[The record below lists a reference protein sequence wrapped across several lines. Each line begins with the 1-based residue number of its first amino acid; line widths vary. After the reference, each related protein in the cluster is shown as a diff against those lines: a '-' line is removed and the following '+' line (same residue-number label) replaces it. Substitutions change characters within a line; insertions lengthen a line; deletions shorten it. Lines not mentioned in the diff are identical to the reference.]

1 MSMSRNPH
9 HNYQPARPTSRLAT
23 IIQTLLVAAIV
34 AALTVAFTLELA
46 K

>member
-1 MSMSRNPH
+1 MNPNPH

-23 IIQTLLVAAIV
+23 IIQTLFVAAVV
-34 AALTVAFTLELA
+34 AALTIVTVLELS